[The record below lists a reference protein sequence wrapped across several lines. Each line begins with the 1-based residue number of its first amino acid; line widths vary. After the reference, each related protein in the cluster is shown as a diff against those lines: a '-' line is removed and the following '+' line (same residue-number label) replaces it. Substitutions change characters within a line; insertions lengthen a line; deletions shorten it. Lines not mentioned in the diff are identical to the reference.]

1 MYHVIFSM
9 DNIKSN
15 NFFQI
20 MFSHDNKYTYDYS
33 INFLLGEKAIEVT
46 RHTSTGAWNSIFKI
60 HADS

>member
-1 MYHVIFSM
+1 M